1 MGVEIWTWEV
11 APYAVS
17 LSHWD
22 SCGVGRGGMK
32 FLIDNYQT
40 QVGSTE
46 ECNPKELVPNRR
58 DEISGDPIGGE
69 REKTSIIYY

>member
-1 MGVEIWTWEV
+1 MGVGIWNWEV

-17 LSHWD
+17 LSHGD

-46 ECNPKELVPNRR
+46 ECNPKEL
-58 DEISGDPIGGE
+58 EF
-69 REKTSIIYY
+69 II